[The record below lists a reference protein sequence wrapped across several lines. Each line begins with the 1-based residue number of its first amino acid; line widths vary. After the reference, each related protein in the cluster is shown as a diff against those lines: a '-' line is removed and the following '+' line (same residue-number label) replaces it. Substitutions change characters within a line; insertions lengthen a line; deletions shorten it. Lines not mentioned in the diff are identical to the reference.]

1 MNRKDIIHAL
11 NALSEV
17 RPVFYSEA
25 DFQHSLA
32 NILASNGFNCRLEK
46 PYSIMVNGE
55 EIRVEL
61 DILVVENGQNE
72 TAIELKYV
80 KKRYAGI
87 HSDEHFDLAES
98 WSANLS
104 RFDCFADL
112 QRVSALV
119 NAGKAASG
127 FCIFLTNKE
136 NAWRDDVTAS
146 GNLGSQFSIHEGRVL
161 LAGEILN
168 WFGNPHEGNVGTKRL
183 PPYCPI
189 QINQNIELK
198 WVDYSNSGTCFRY
211 LLLEYQ
217 SDNEKV
223 NLQQPHVI
231 QTEAET
237 TYINQNSEKEKY
249 NDSGLCLQCLLGEII
264 IKKHRLSVLNL
275 PIINHN
281 ATVQHNGGHRIV
293 CSTSEGWTY
302 QYHVNQKSVRV
313 DRFAYDEQVYDQF
326 CETHG
331 ALNGDFGNCI
341 EGNGTRSIRK
351 FTLEG
356 AEAGV
361 ENFDRIAAEAVQIMS
376 EIYCL

>member
-1 MNRKDIIHAL
+1 MNKQDIIHAL
-11 NALSEV
+11 NDLSEV
-17 RPVFYSEA
+17 RPVFHSEA
-25 DFQHSLA
+25 DFHHSLA
-32 NILASNGFNCRLEK
+32 NIFASNGFNCRLEK

-98 WSANLS
+98 WSTNLS
-104 RFDCFADL
+104 RFDCFADF

-119 NAGKAASG
+119 NAGKATKG

-136 NAWRDDVTAS
+136 NAWNHDVTAS

-161 LAGEILN
+161 VAGEILN
-168 WFGNPHEGNVGTKRL
+168 WIGNPHEGNVGTKRL

-189 QINQNIELK
+189 EINQNVELK
-198 WVDYSNSGTCFRY
+198 WIDYSKSGTSFRY

-217 SDNEKV
+217 SDKEKA

-231 QTEAET
+231 QNESET
-237 TYINQNSEKEKY
+237 THMNQNSEKEKN
-249 NDSGLCLQCLLGEII
+249 NDSGLCLQCLLGETI
-264 IKKHRLSVLNL
+264 IKKHRLSGLNL
-275 PIINHN
+275 PIINDN
-281 ATVQHNGGHRIV
+281 TTVQHNGGHRIV
-293 CSTSEGWTY
+293 CSTREGWTY
-302 QYHVNQKSVRV
+302 QYHVNQKSVRI
-313 DRFAYDEQVYDQF
+313 DRFASDEEIYDQF
-326 CETHG
+326 FENHG
-331 ALNGDFGNCI
+331 VLNGDFGNGI
-341 EGNGTRSIRK
+341 EGNETRSIRK
-351 FTLEG
+351 LTLEG
-356 AEAGV
+356 ANAKV
-361 ENFDRIAAEAVQIMS
+361 ENFDRIAEESVQIMS